1 MNEAACRAK
10 EAVGEEEEGAAI
22 NMTALPDK
30 ATSGVEA
37 LVFCLRINRIKTR
50 AETGWR
56 DYLPTTDDEHRFT
69 CFGFVGCPAKI
80 HSCYKQ
86 KS

>member
-10 EAVGEEEEGAAI
+10 EAVGEEEGGAAI

-37 LVFCLRINRIKTR
+37 LVFYLRINRVKNK
-50 AETGWR
+50 G
-56 DYLPTTDDEHRFT
+56 
-69 CFGFVGCPAKI
+69 
-80 HSCYKQ
+80 
-86 KS
+86 